1 MPSSI
6 STPQPLAD
14 GKVGVDFRDGVA
26 SIRFQ
31 HPKGNSLPATLLRR
45 LAEEVTRL
53 GEDEAT
59 RLILLRSEGTGS
71 FCGGASFEE
80 LTRIGDAKQGKE
92 FFMGFARLIL
102 AMRSCPK
109 FIISRVHGRVVGGG
123 VGIVAAS
130 DYAVATA
137 NAAVKLSELAL
148 GIGPFVVGPV
158 IQRKMGVGAFTT
170 MAVDTEWHDAA
181 WAGRCGLYSRVY
193 DSIDELDSCLGSFT
207 YRLATSNPDAMAR
220 MKAVFWE
227 GTEHWDR
234 LLEERAE
241 MSGEL
246 VLSDFTR
253 RAIASFNA
261 RQPTPIP

>member
-6 STPQPLAD
+6 STPHPLAD
-14 GKVGVDFRDGVA
+14 GKVSADFRDGVA

-31 HPKGNSLPATLLRR
+31 HPKGNSLPASLLRR
-45 LAEEVTRL
+45 LADEVTRL
-53 GEDEAT
+53 GEDDAT
-59 RLILLRSEGTGS
+59 RIIILRSEGAGS
-71 FCGGASFEE
+71 FCGGAAFEE
-80 LTRIGDAKQGKE
+80 LTRISNANEGKE

-102 AMRSCPK
+102 AMRACPK

-130 DYAVATA
+130 DYAMATA

-158 IQRKMGVGAFTT
+158 IQRKVGLGAFTT
-170 MAVDTEWHDAA
+170 MAVDTEFHDAA
-181 WAGRCGLYSRVY
+181 WAARCGLYSRVY
-193 DSIDELDSCLGSFT
+193 DSIDELDSCLGSLAH
-207 YRLATSNPDAMAR
+207 RLAASNPDAMAR

-227 GTEHWDR
+227 GTEHWPP

-241 MSGEL
+241 MSGSL

>member
-1 MPSSI
+1 MAPSI

-14 GKVGVDFRDGVA
+14 GKVAVDFRDGVA

-31 HPKGNSLPATLLRR
+31 HPKGNSLPASLLRR
-45 LAEEVTRL
+45 LADEVTRL
-53 GEDEAT
+53 GDDDAT
-59 RLILLRSEGTGS
+59 RVIILRSEGAGS
-71 FCGGASFEE
+71 FCAGASFEE
-80 LTRIGDAKQGKE
+80 LTRIGDATEGKE

-102 AMRSCPK
+102 AMRECPK
-109 FIISRVHGRVVGGG
+109 FVISRVHGRVVGGG

-158 IQRKMGVGAFTT
+158 IQRKIGIGAFTT
-170 MAVDTEWHDAA
+170 MAVDTDWHDAG
-181 WAGRCGLYSRVY
+181 WAGRSGLFSRVY
-193 DSIDELDSCLGSFT
+193 DTIDELDSCLGSLAH
-207 YRLATSNPDAMAR
+207 RLATSNPDAMAR

-227 GTEHWDR
+227 GTEHWPR

-241 MSGEL
+241 MSGAL

-261 RQPTPIP
+261 RQPTPTP